1 MKLFRYTYLLVLAAL
16 TAVMAACS
24 SDDDAATS
32 TTVSEQLQDKVPVRL
47 HLSVAGQNGM
57 SMSNTRAW
65 EDPNAT
71 DDEMM
76 NIWIIVA
83 LYDNGDAN
91 DGKIAFIHAAVP
103 AGAEREIDDLVNMT
117 PGKYKFYS
125 FANIDPSWL
134 NGSGL
139 TAYLKGANVIY
150 DDGTMS
156 DQFVFPID
164 FLTIGTVAP
173 ATPSGKKATGVYNI
187 INEDTDYPWGG
198 DENSTVEIDGNG
210 FDPTAYDPNNYV
222 DNGFG
227 SKGIPMSNVQE
238 IEITGSEDVDLIV
251 VRMLAKIKLQ
261 ITNTTGQEITVNSVT
276 LSNIT
281 QNSEDTNDDNLK
293 LLPQWTSTTGRD
305 NMEVVQ
311 HGDLQPNLS
320 SNAEQGDYVHTINKT
335 IANGATETVTFY
347 INESATPTNPDGL
360 FYLTLKLANGSTS
373 ELRYALVNQKGKTTA
388 DDNLWNYIARN
399 DYRIIPIV
407 LDDLKFEIVPYDFP
421 PIGVYP
427 CSVKEI
433 DADNHIYDFEFHD
446 YGHFHLLPT
455 VTKGGAAVEF
465 STTTPTG
472 SDYKWTFIDNDWA
485 KSWFTYTAFGDA
497 SQTENPGG
505 FYRTSSGS
513 TTADGD
519 DEGQTP
525 VWYVNDGTSGPKW
538 APDGANY
545 RPFIFGYIADPEAA
559 LTSDKRVYHEMKI
572 QVYNGSSVY
581 RQMLYRFYM
590 TLSADQMLGSRSL
603 MPMPRKRH

>member
-1 MKLFRYTYLLVLAAL
+1 MKLFRYIYLLVLAAL

-24 SDDDAATS
+24 SDDDTANNS
-32 TTVSEQLQDKVPVRL
+32 GEQPQTIEN
-47 HLSVAGQNGM
+47 GQLCEVCFHIKPA
-57 SMSNTRAW
+57 SQQPSQTRAW
-65 EDPNAT
+65 SDEYAA

-76 NIWIIVA
+76 NIWTIVA
-83 LYDNGDAN
+83 VYDNGDAN

-103 AGAEREIDDLVNMT
+103 TGVEREIDDLVNMT

-134 NGSGL
+134 NSKGL
-139 TAYLKGANVIY
+139 TSYLKVANVIY

-156 DQFVFPID
+156 DQFEFPD
-164 FLTIGTVAP
+164 YFSTIGTVVP
-173 ATPSGKKATGVYNI
+173 ETPSGKTATGVYNI
-187 INEDTDYPWGG
+187 INLDTDYLWGG
-198 DENSTVEIDGNG
+198 DNSTVVEIDGNG
-210 FDPTAYDPNNYV
+210 FSPTAYDPDNNV

-238 IEITGSEDVDLIV
+238 IEITGNEDVDLIV
-251 VRMLAKIKLQ
+251 VRMLAKMELQ
-261 ITNTTGQEITVNSVT
+261 ITNSTGQEITLNSVT

-281 QNSEDTNDDNLK
+281 QNSVNTNDDNLK
-293 LLPQWTSTTGRD
+293 LLPLWTSTTGKN

-320 SNAEQGDYVHTINKT
+320 SDAEQGDYVHTINKT

-347 INESATPTNPDGL
+347 INESATPSNPDGL
-360 FYLTLKLANGSTS
+360 FYLTLNLANGSTS
-373 ELRYALVNQKGKTTA
+373 EFRYALVNQKGKITD

-433 DADNHIYDFEFHD
+433 DTDNHVYDFEFHD

-455 VTKGGAAVEF
+455 VTKGGTAVDF
-465 STTTPTG
+465 SATTPTG
-472 SDYKWTFIDNDWA
+472 SGYKWTLIDNDWA

-497 SQTENPGG
+497 SQTVNPGG
-505 FYRTSSGS
+505 FYRISSGS

-538 APDGANY
+538 APDAANY

-559 LTSDKRVYHEMKI
+559 LTSPKRVYHEMKI
-572 QVYNGSSVY
+572 QVYNGTSVY

-603 MPMPRKRH
+603 TPMPRKRH